1 MKRLGFVGLG
11 VMGEPMAGHLVDAGQ
26 TVFVWNRS
34 AGKAD
39 RLAKIGA
46 TVCETLTE
54 LAEQCDVIITCVGR
68 TEDVDDVVTEL
79 LKTAKPNALFIDHST
94 ISPAG
99 AVEIG
104 KKIFA
109 AGRRFVD
116 APITGG
122 SMGAQKGTLTVF
134 LGGSEADVN
143 EAIEAIRPYSK
154 RAERVGEMGAGQ
166 MMKMA
171 NQIAVGGALLGLC
184 ESLAFAKKAGLDT
197 TQARDMISGGAG
209 GSWNF
214 ENYGPKILRSD
225 WTPGFSI
232 KNQRKDFGYCH
243 EAASGLGIQIP
254 GTDLLNKMLKVLQD
268 QGRGEDA
275 TAALYELYFQ
285 EFELGSE
292 G

>member
-1 MKRLGFVGLG
+1 
-11 VMGEPMAGHLVDAGQ
+11 MGEPMAGHLLASGAEL
-26 TVFVWNRS
+26 TVWNRTAS
-34 AGKAD
+34 KAD
-39 RLAKIGA
+39 RLKMAGA
-46 TVCETLTE
+46 HVAESLTE
-54 LAEQCDVIITCVGR
+54 LTGRSDVIITCVGR
-68 TEDVDDVVTEL
+68 TEDVDQVVEEML
-79 LKTAKPNALFIDHST
+79 ATAVKNTLFVDHST

-99 AVEIG
+99 AKEIG
-104 KKIFA
+104 TKIQA
-109 AGRRFVD
+109 AGSRFVD

-134 LGGSEADVN
+134 LGGTPGDVD
-143 EAIEAIRPYSK
+143 EAIAAIRPYSK
-154 RAERVGEMGAGQ
+154 RAERVGEMGSGQ

-197 TQARDMISGGAG
+197 AQARDMISGGAG

-214 ENYGPKILRSD
+214 ENYGPKILRGD

-243 EAASGLGIQIP
+243 EAAASVGIQIP
-254 GTDLLNKMLKVLQD
+254 GTDLLNDLLKILED

-275 TAALYELYFQ
+275 TAALYEWYMNNTPAGT
-285 EFELGSE
+285 EV
-292 G
+292 